1 MAFIAITLVGLYSIV
16 RQVLRLIKFGSYF
29 VIEILMSVVV
39 IGVLF
44 IGVTVE
50 VAMVLL
56 LFLIG
61 ERLEGWVVSRA
72 RQGVSV
78 LMALKL
84 EIVTRLRN
92 GEREEVAINSLRF
105 GDVIEVVVGGRLFV
119 DGKLFLSFVSFDE
132 SVLIGEFISVERV
145 TGDKVFVGVIS
156 VDRLVTLE
164 VLSESGVSVIDRIL
178 KLIEEVEERRVF
190 IERFIDRFSRIYT
203 SAIMVVVLLVT
214 LVLSLLFVVSW

>member
-1 MAFIAITLVGLYSIV
+1 
-16 RQVLRLIKFGSYF
+16 
-29 VIEILMSVVV
+29 
-39 IGVLF
+39 
-44 IGVTVE
+44 
-50 VAMVLL
+50 
-56 LFLIG
+56 
-61 ERLEGWVVSRA
+61 
-72 RQGVSV
+72 
-78 LMALKL
+78 MALKL
-84 EIVTRLRN
+84 EIVTRLRK

-164 VLSESGVSVIDRIL
+164 VLLESGVSVIDRIL

-203 SAIMVVVLLVT
+203 FAIMVVVLLVT